1 MFLFCGYICP
11 LLAEDTGAVRYQDSI
26 LKVADTLPAT
36 LVRLTYLRDMAY
48 KHQYAPYNMT
58 FSTRLYEEAR
68 RQKNAFYENMGAYY
82 LAACYDRNTEPGQ
95 FVVLVDVAEG
105 FCLPGRYLRL
115 YLEQKA
121 AISRALAS
129 KRQIEKAVYV
139 AKETLEESKL
149 HHSNNG

>member
-1 MFLFCGYICP
+1 MKRILILIPVLFCGYICP

-68 RQKNAFYENMGAYY
+68 RQKNAAPTIWRHVMT
-82 LAACYDRNTEPGQ
+82 RNTTRTVCRIGWM
-95 FVVLVDVAEG
+95 
-105 FCLPGRYLRL
+105 C
-115 YLEQKA
+115 
-121 AISRALAS
+121 
-129 KRQIEKAVYV
+129 
-139 AKETLEESKL
+139 
-149 HHSNNG
+149 